1 MEGRGIGGKNRLV
14 KIAEVLAALKGRKIP
29 VISQELSVEEAIET
43 IAQLPHSRL
52 LYVVDADGKL
62 TGTISLGN
70 LVRHF
75 FSRSHE
81 PQVHP
86 RFLISMITTETAK
99 DIMERQ
105 PIFATEEEDIEL
117 VLKRMIGKNV
127 KEIAV
132 LDSEKKPIGDVTM
145 IDLLKFL
152 IDERK
157 IEPCHY
163 S

>member
-1 MEGRGIGGKNRLV
+1 MRDQGTIGENQAV
-14 KIAEVLAALKGRKIP
+14 KIAQVLVTLKGRKIP
-29 VISQELSVEEAIET
+29 VISQESSVEEAIDAM
-43 IAQLPHSRL
+43 IRFSHSRL
-52 LYVVDADGKL
+52 LYVVDVEGRL

-86 RFLISMITTETAK
+86 RFLISMITTETAR
-99 DIMERQ
+99 DIMEKH
-105 PIFATEEEDIEL
+105 PIFATEEEDVEG
-117 VLKRMIGKNV
+117 VLKRMIEKNV

-132 LDSEKKPIGDVTM
+132 LDGEQRLMADVTM

-152 IDERK
+152 IGR
-157 IEPCHY
+157 H
-163 S
+163 